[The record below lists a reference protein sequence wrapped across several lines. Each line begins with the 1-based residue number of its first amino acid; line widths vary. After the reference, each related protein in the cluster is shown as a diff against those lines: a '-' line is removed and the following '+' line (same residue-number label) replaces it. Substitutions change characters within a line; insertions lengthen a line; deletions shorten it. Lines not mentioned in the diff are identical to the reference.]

1 MKTLTRS
8 TGIDSVA
15 LRCCNFQH
23 FTRYQWNSRRR
34 RAYTREVRKRTLITG
49 AVAVTAAGAITI
61 AGTMVAQAQE
71 TGDAALASAIDAILT
86 DKRLTDSQ
94 IGVTVADANTGEV
107 LYEHNGAK
115 RAIPGSN
122 DKLTTTAAALQ
133 NLGGDFTYSTEVL
146 GDRPTDGVVAGDLY
160 LRGAGDPTVLEADY
174 DKLAEDLAALG
185 VSTVD
190 GDLVADDTAFD
201 SVRSGAEWGW
211 SDLQFT
217 YAAEVS
223 ALTVASGDDYNAGSV
238 RVFVKPGA
246 AEGDAAQISM
256 APANDYVEIVNTATT
271 GTSTNVTVNRDPH
284 DNVIRVSG
292 TVKAGTEGTF
302 ATRSVIEPTRL
313 AADVFADS
321 LADAGITLNGD
332 LRYGESTPQGPET
345 LATHQSM
352 TLTELTGEILK
363 PSNASVAEALFKTL
377 GYEATGKGT
386 FASGKAAVYAGI
398 EPNGVDTGPIRQVDG
413 SGISR
418 HNMMTTNML
427 TDLLVGA
434 KKADWFDTW
443 YGALPIACGD
453 GTLASRM
460 CGTPAA
466 DNVRAKTGSM
476 TSVSALSGYVT
487 DADGRELVFSVIT
500 NDYLY
505 STVKD
510 IEDKIA
516 AAIAAH
522 TAESTEAE
530 TMRSANVD
538 DIEMPA
544 EDPNHNLECTWVEP
558 AVC

>member
-1 MKTLTRS
+1 
-8 TGIDSVA
+8 
-15 LRCCNFQH
+15 
-23 FTRYQWNSRRR
+23 
-34 RAYTREVRKRTLITG
+34 
-49 AVAVTAAGAITI
+49 VAVTAVGAITI
-61 AGTMVAQAQE
+61 AGTVVAQAQE
-71 TGDAALASAIDAILT
+71 TGDEALAAAIDAILT

-94 IGVTVADANTGEV
+94 VGVTVADANTGEV
-107 LYEHNGAK
+107 LYERNGAK

-122 DKLTTTAAALQ
+122 DKLTTTAAALEQ
-133 NLGGDFTYSTEVL
+133 LGGDFKYTTEVL
-146 GDRPTDGVVAGDLY
+146 GDRPTDGVIAGDLY
-160 LRGAGDPTVLEADY
+160 LRGSGDPTLLEADY
-174 DKLAEDLAALG
+174 DRMAEDLADLG
-185 VSTVD
+185 VSMVD

-223 ALTVASGDDYNAGSV
+223 ALTVASGDDFNAGSV

-246 AEGDAAQISM
+246 AEGDPAQLSM

-271 GTSTNVTVNRDPH
+271 GTTTNISVNRDPH

-292 TVKAGTEGTF
+292 TVKAGTSGTY
-302 ATRSVIEPTRL
+302 ATRAVIEPTQL

-321 LADAGITLNGD
+321 LADAGITVNGE
-332 LRYGESTPQGPET
+332 LRFGETTPQGPEP

-352 TLTELTGEILK
+352 TLAELTPVVLK

-377 GYEATGKGT
+377 GYEATGTGT
-386 FASGKAAVYAGI
+386 FSSGKAATYAGI
-398 EPNGVDTGPIRQVDG
+398 EPYGVDTGPIRQVDG

-418 HNMMTTNML
+418 HNMMTSNML
-427 TDLLVGA
+427 ADLLVGA
-434 KKADWFDTW
+434 KKADWFGTW
-443 YGALPIACGD
+443 YDSLPIACQD

-460 CGTPAA
+460 CATPAA
-466 DNVRAKTGSM
+466 GNVRAKTGSM
-476 TSVSALSGYVT
+476 TSVSALSGYAT
-487 DADGRELVFSVIT
+487 DADGRELVFSVIV
-500 NDYLY
+500 NDFLY

-522 TAESTEAE
+522 TTAATEAE
-530 TMRSANVD
+530 TLRSANVD

-544 EDPNHNLECTWVEP
+544 EDPNHSLECTWVEP